1 MSVRARPSSVHAARL
16 PGARGDAASAAG
28 GPARPSPSRRVS
40 PCDPPLGVSLRE
52 SLSRC
57 PTPTDGGGDIPVAL
71 SSRPAQGGLLG
82 SGEAGRRLAA
92 ARGRCGPCARLG
104 SARAGRCI
112 PAARSARSG
121 REWGSR
127 CRCRRRSAR
136 APRIRRRLLLARPE
150 ARSHSRIPAG
160 RGHGPPPRGAA
171 AVRRPALTRGAG
183 GREAAGC
190 RPGCAGGERRSS
202 TSVPVTWRCRSPP
215 APGRG
220 GAWMRHGHA
229 GVPGAAAG

>member
-57 PTPTDGGGDIPVAL
+57 PTPAGGGGDIPVAL

-104 SARAGRCI
+104 SARAGRGI

-127 CRCRRRSAR
+127 CRCRRRSAL

-160 RGHGPPPRGAA
+160 KGPWAASPRC
-171 AVRRPALTRGAG
+171 G
-183 GREAAGC
+183 GCEAAGA
-190 RPGCAGGERRSS
+190 RSGSRGERGCRLP
-202 TSVPVTWRCRSPP
+202 TRLRRRGAPLAAPRCR
-215 APGRG
+215 
-220 GAWMRHGHA
+220 
-229 GVPGAAAG
+229 

>member
-1 MSVRARPSSVHAARL
+1 MQRARL
-16 PGARGDAASAAG
+16 AG
-28 GPARPSPSRRVS
+28 PLAPL
-40 PCDPPLGVSLRE
+40 PLGVSLPVTPLSVCPSV
-52 SLSRC
+52 SLSLGVR
-57 PTPTDGGGDIPVAL
+57 PRRAEAGISRSLSLPARLREVSSGRGRRGGG
-71 SSRPAQGGLLG
+71 SRPRGGAAGPARGWGLPVPAAAFPLPARRAADGNGGAAAAAAAALPAPRGSGAASSLLG
-82 SGEAGRRLAA
+82 LK
-92 ARGRCGPCARLG
+92 
-104 SARAGRCI
+104 RAHTR
-112 PAARSARSG
+112 
-121 REWGSR
+121 GSR
-127 CRCRRRSAR
+127 R
-136 APRIRRRLLLARPE
+136 
-150 ARSHSRIPAG
+150 G